1 MAIPDFTV
9 SGVLPPYLG
18 QTPADSAAMSPYSA
32 SLVEIANKMC
42 ASNERK
48 AIMRGLL
55 EYRQQLATVGLQTG
69 FQWMSGSFMEDIE
82 TLENRHPGD
91 IDLVTFVHRPAAV
104 REHLDWHKFVLVN
117 QPVLDPRQVKA
128 TFRCDSYFVDLDLY
142 PTGIVSQTRYWF
154 GLFSHRRGG
163 LWKGML
169 EVSLTVSVDD
179 TNALALV
186 TTA

>member
-18 QTPADSAAMSPYSA
+18 QTPTVSAVMSPYSA

-42 ASNERK
+42 TSNERK

-69 FQWMSGSFMEDIE
+69 FQWLSGSFMEDIE
-82 TLENRHPGD
+82 TLESRPPKD

-104 REHLDWHKFVLVN
+104 RADTDDWQAFVN
-117 QPVLDPRQVKA
+117 QPLLNPKQAKA
-128 TFRCDSYFVDLDLY
+128 AFRCDCHFVDLDVD
-142 PTGIVSQTRYWF
+142 PTSIVSQTRYWF
-154 GLFSHRRGG
+154 GLFSHRRDG

-169 EVSLTVSVDD
+169 QVPLVVSADD
-179 TNALALV
+179 TDALALV
-186 TTA
+186 TA

>member
-1 MAIPDFTV
+1 MAIPDFTD

-18 QTPADSAAMSPYSA
+18 PTPAAIAEMSPYPA

-55 EYRQQLATVGLQTG
+55 DYRQQLATIGLQEG
-69 FQWMSGSFMEDIE
+69 FQWLSGSFMENIE
-82 TLENRHPGD
+82 TLESRPPKD

-104 REHLDWHKFVLVN
+104 QADPDWHAFVN
-117 QPVLDPRQVKA
+117 QPLLNPKQVKA
-128 TFRCDSYFVDLDLY
+128 TFQCHCYFVDLDSD

-169 EVSLTVSVDD
+169 QLSLAVSADD
-179 TNALALV
+179 TDALALV
-186 TTA
+186 TP